1 MDEESIISEKGP
13 TFRLMKDE
21 RLCSKKLIQEI
32 FEKGT
37 VVYAHPL
44 KIYYIANECSFNRIL
59 ITVPKR
65 NYKKAVD
72 RNLLKRRIREAFRL
86 CKPYVPETVP
96 HDAVYADIA
105 VVYISNEILEF
116 QQICNK
122 INNVLAKIRK
132 GLEAKN
138 SIDS

>member
-13 TFRLMKDE
+13 AFRLMKEE
-21 RLCSKKLIQEI
+21 RLCSKKLIQEL

-86 CKPYVPETVP
+86 SKPQVPETAL
-96 HDAVYADIA
+96 HDVTYADIA
-105 VVYISNEILEF
+105 VVYISNEILDF
-116 QQICNK
+116 QQIRNK
-122 INNVLAKIRK
+122 INNALAKIRK
-132 GLEAKN
+132 NLAER
-138 SIDS
+138 SSS

>member
-1 MDEESIISEKGP
+1 MTGESIISEKGP
-13 TFRLMKDE
+13 AFRLMKEE

-44 KIYYIANECSFNRIL
+44 KVFYIANECSFNRIL

-86 CKPYVPETVP
+86 SKPLVPATVP
-96 HDAVYADIA
+96 VDSPFADIA

-116 QQICNK
+116 HQIRNK

-132 GLEAKN
+132 SLAEK
-138 SIDS
+138 SLP